1 MRKYIIVG
9 AGGFGR
15 EVYKWALDSI
25 KDMECKGFID
35 DNLNALTGFQLNHNI
50 IGKISEYE
58 VQNDDVFVM
67 AIGNISA
74 KKVVV
79 NILEEK
85 GANFISLIHPSAIV
99 FDTSRIGKG
108 VIVCPFAIVS
118 DSVELDDFSMMN
130 IYSSCGHDAK
140 VGKWS
145 ILSPYATLNGFAVLE
160 EEVFMGTHSTVV
172 SNVKVRKGSKVAANS
187 FVRKTTAEDAII
199 VGVPGNNIKRG

>member
-1 MRKYIIVG
+1 MTFTFIVYIP
-9 AGGFGR
+9 
-15 EVYKWALDSI
+15 
-25 KDMECKGFID
+25 
-35 DNLNALTGFQLNHNI
+35 LTSK
-50 IGKISEYE
+50 GKISEYE
-58 VQNDDVFVM
+58 VQNNDVFVM

-145 ILSPYATLNGFAVLE
+145 ILSPYATLNGFATLE

-172 SNVKVRKGSKVAANS
+172 SNVKVGKGSKIAANS
-187 FVRKTTAEDAII
+187 FVRKTTAENAMI
-199 VGVPGNNIKRG
+199 VGVPGTNIKRG